1 MRTRDLSGSNPP
13 RQGAQRTHRGDL
25 QLDELPPLLPPVPVD
40 QERNKEKK
48 RDALV
53 RAGRALFLAKGFD
66 ETTTRA
72 IAAKA
77 GVASG
82 TFFLY
87 FREKRDL
94 LFHLFQEEVSGVQAE
109 AFATSSFCVSE
120 RESSVRV
127 RPGATQFTRTW
138 YRA

>member
-1 MRTRDLSGSNPP
+1 MLINE
-13 RQGAQRTHRGDL
+13 RGQKRPTAAAGL
-25 QLDELPPLLPPVPVD
+25 R
-40 QERNKEKK
+40 ERNKERK

-53 RAGRALFLAKGFD
+53 RAGRALFLAKGFE

-94 LFHLFQEEVSGVQAE
+94 LFHLFEEEVSVVQEE
-109 AFATSSFCVSE
+109 AFRSAPKGAPLAKRLAHVFGRFYAYYARNPRLS
-120 RESSVRV
+120 RV
-127 RPGATQFTRTW
+127 FLKELIFLEEGEGG
-138 YRA
+138 